1 MNLVDDEDGVA
12 ARLGNDAHLLDQG
25 ADVVHRVI
33 RRGVEL
39 VDVERTVLVEAAARF
54 ARVAGLGTVRTL
66 AVDRLGEDAGTS
78 RLAHSARTA
87 EEVGMCQLTPLDG
100 VLEGRGDVLLPDHRR
115 EGRGAVFAGTDDKV
129 LHTADKYTKYNSM

>member
-1 MNLVDDEDGVA
+1 MSSTELFDA
-12 ARLGNDAHLLDQG
+12 ASSSWMLS
-25 ADVVHRVI
+25 
-33 RRGVEL
+33 
-39 VDVERTVLVEAAARF
+39 ERFSLKLRHDSHALQASAPF
-54 ARVAGLGTVRTL
+54 GLWQLIAL
-66 AVDRLGEDAGTS
+66 AKMRGTS